1 MAKANK
7 ETDKKETRGRK
18 AMPGRSKMTLYFPD
32 QAYTDKLKAIAD
44 ANRRTLNQEIIHA
57 LNKYMQSTP
66 HP

>member
-7 ETDKKETRGRK
+7 ETEKKEKRGRK

-32 QAYTDKLKAIAD
+32 QEYVDRLKAIAD
-44 ANRRTLNQEIIHA
+44 GNRRTLNQEIIHA
-57 LNKYMQSTP
+57 LDKHMKHPP

>member
-7 ETDKKETRGRK
+7 ESEKKETRGRK

-32 QAYTDKLKAIAD
+32 QAYTDKLKAIAEG
-44 ANRRTLNQEIIHA
+44 NRRTLNQEIIYA
-57 LNKYMQSTP
+57 LDKYMQSTP